1 MGFIGDFFRK
11 DTNKKAEKTKN
22 TNCAVLENNF
32 IGGIENPK
40 WEDVKR
46 YIEMMFQDDEEYVT
60 LTLDRVIDGVRF
72 MQACSAQSGYMVQ
85 LGIEDESG
93 FSLAELK
100 CDKKAVQKYFKNFF
114 NSGTVLN
121 REKFTAACSAFQPE

>member
-1 MGFIGDFFRK
+1 MGFIGNLFKKGSDR
-11 DTNKKAEKTKN
+11 KAEKSKCTK
-22 TNCAVLENNF
+22 CAVLENNF

-46 YIEMMFQDDEEYVT
+46 YLDMMFQDDEEFVT

-72 MQACSAQSGYMVQ
+72 MQACSTQSGYMVE

-93 FSLAELK
+93 VSVMETK
-100 CDKKAVQKYFKNFF
+100 CDKKAVEKYFKNFY
-114 NSGTVLN
+114 STGTVLN
-121 REKFTAACSAFQPE
+121 RERFVPVD